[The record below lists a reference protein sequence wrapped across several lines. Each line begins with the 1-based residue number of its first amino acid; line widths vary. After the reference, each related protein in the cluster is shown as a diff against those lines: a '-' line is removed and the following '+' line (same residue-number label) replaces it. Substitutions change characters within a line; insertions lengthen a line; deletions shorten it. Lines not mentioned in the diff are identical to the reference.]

1 MVAQTQ
7 NTVPIYAP
15 PSVQQEVR
23 EDGTQWLRSGIP
35 FDENYARCVGDWL
48 EHWAKLTPD
57 QLFLAQR
64 DTSGEWQKLSY
75 SQVREQVIAL
85 ATWLLKQN
93 LSAERPVVILSDN
106 SLEHAILMLAAMHIG
121 VPSCA
126 ISQGYSLLSQDHA
139 KLKENIKIMNPGVIY
154 ADPLD
159 HFVPALNHIAELHE
173 GVVLAGGNSAVLPEA
188 AIRFADALAETDEA
202 AVMAAFEQVTP
213 DMIAKF
219 LFTSGSTGVPKAV
232 INTQRMLCSNQQA
245 KAQAWPFLT
254 TEKPILVDWLPWSHT
269 FGSNHNFNMVLSHGG
284 SLYLD
289 EGKPVPGLLT
299 KTVKNLREI
308 SPTVYFSVPRAY
320 DMLIPLLREDLA
332 LRENFFRKLRYI
344 FYAGAALPQHLWTA
358 MQELA
363 ATIPNCQTMLVS
375 SWGSTETA
383 PMATDC
389 HFQAERSGVI
399 GIPVPGTILKLVPNA
414 GKLEVRVKGP
424 NVFPGYWKN
433 PEATAKAFDADGFY
447 RIGDAMKFV
456 DPSRPELGLLFDGRV
471 SEDFKL
477 LTGTWV
483 HVGAIRVAGI
493 DALKPVAQDIVV
505 TGHDRNTVGFL
516 VFPNLPE
523 CRRLCPDLP
532 ADAAV
537 EEVLAHPAVRTCV
550 AQGLRTMRA
559 NGSGSS
565 MFASNAL
572 LMAEPP
578 SAEAG
583 EITDK
588 GYLNQ
593 RLVLNRR
600 AHLVN
605 ALYAEQP
612 DQTVIQLT
620 LEG

>member
-1 MVAQTQ
+1 MVVETQ
-7 NTVPIYAP
+7 SMGRIYAP

-23 EDGTQWLRSGIP
+23 EDGTQWLRSGLP
-35 FDENYARCVGDWL
+35 FDENYTRCVGDWL
-48 EHWAKLTPD
+48 EHWAKATPE

-64 DTSGEWQKLSY
+64 DASGEWQKLTY
-75 SQVREQVIAL
+75 SEVRTRVVAL
-85 ATWLLKQN
+85 ATWLLRQN

-106 SLEHAILMLAAMHIG
+106 SLEHALLMLAAMHIG
-121 VPSCA
+121 VPSCT

-139 KLKENIKIMNPGVIY
+139 KLKENIKLMNPGVIY
-154 ADPLD
+154 ADPID
-159 HFVPALNHIAELHE
+159 HFVPALNHIAELHK
-173 GVVLAGGNSAVLPEA
+173 GVVLAGGNSAVLPETA
-188 AIRFADALAETDEA
+188 MHFADTLLETDEA
-202 AVMAAFEQVTP
+202 AVIVAFEQVTP
-213 DMIAKF
+213 DTIAKF
-219 LFTSGSTGVPKAV
+219 LFTSGSTGAPKAV

-245 KAQAWPFLT
+245 KAQAWPFLK
-254 TEKPILVDWLPWSHT
+254 TEKPVLVDWLPWSHT

-284 SLYLD
+284 TLYLD
-289 EGKPVPGLLT
+289 EGKPVPGLLA

-320 DMLIPLLREDLA
+320 DMLIPLLREDQA
-332 LRENFFRKLRYI
+332 LRENFFRHLRYI

-363 ATIPNCQTMLVS
+363 ASIPGCETMLVS

-389 HFQAERSGVI
+389 HFQAERSGVV
-399 GIPVPGTILKLVPNA
+399 GIPVPGTTLKLVPNA

-433 PEATAKAFDADGFY
+433 PEATEKAFDADGFY
-447 RIGDAMKFV
+447 MIGDAMKFV
-456 DPSRPELGLLFDGRV
+456 DANRPELGLLFDGRV

-493 DALKPVAQDIVV
+493 DALKPIAQDIVV
-505 TGHDRNTVGFL
+505 TGHDRSTVGFL

-523 CRRLCPDLP
+523 CRRLCPELP
-532 ADAAV
+532 ADATT
-537 EEVLAHPAVRTCV
+537 ETVLAHPAVRTCV
-550 AQGLRTMRA
+550 TQGLRSMRA
-559 NGSGSS
+559 QGTGSS

-612 DQTVIQLT
+612 DQNVIQLT

>member
-64 DTSGEWQKLSY
+64 DASGEWQKLSY
-75 SQVREQVIAL
+75 SQVRERVIAL

-213 DMIAKF
+213 DTIAKF

-320 DMLIPLLREDLA
+320 DMLIPLLREDLT

-389 HFQAERSGVI
+389 HFQAECSGVI

-523 CRRLCPDLP
+523 CRRLCSDLP

>member
-64 DTSGEWQKLSY
+64 DASGEWQKLSY
-75 SQVREQVIAL
+75 SQVRERVIAL

-188 AIRFADALAETDEA
+188 AIRFADVLAETDEA

-213 DMIAKF
+213 DTIAKF

>member
-64 DTSGEWQKLSY
+64 DASGEWQKLSY
-75 SQVREQVIAL
+75 SQVRERVIAL

-213 DMIAKF
+213 DTIAKF

-399 GIPVPGTILKLVPNA
+399 GIPVPGTILKLVPNV

-433 PEATAKAFDADGFY
+433 HEATAKAFDADGFY

-565 MFASNAL
+565 MFASNVL

>member
-23 EDGTQWLRSGIP
+23 EDGTQWLQSGIP

-48 EHWAKLTPD
+48 EYWAKASPD

-64 DTSGEWQKLSY
+64 DASGEWQKLSY
-75 SQVREQVIAL
+75 SQVRERVIAL

-154 ADPLD
+154 ADPID

-188 AIRFADALAETDEA
+188 AIRFTEALTETDEA
-202 AVMAAFEQVTP
+202 AVMTAFEQVTP
-213 DMIAKF
+213 DTIAKF

-254 TEKPILVDWLPWSHT
+254 SEKPVLVDWLPWSHT

>member
-1 MVAQTQ
+1 
-7 NTVPIYAP
+7 
-15 PSVQQEVR
+15 
-23 EDGTQWLRSGIP
+23 
-35 FDENYARCVGDWL
+35 
-48 EHWAKLTPD
+48 
-57 QLFLAQR
+57 
-64 DTSGEWQKLSY
+64 
-75 SQVREQVIAL
+75 
-85 ATWLLKQN
+85 
-93 LSAERPVVILSDN
+93 
-106 SLEHAILMLAAMHIG
+106 
-121 VPSCA
+121 
-126 ISQGYSLLSQDHA
+126 
-139 KLKENIKIMNPGVIY
+139 
-154 ADPLD
+154 
-159 HFVPALNHIAELHE
+159 
-173 GVVLAGGNSAVLPEA
+173 
-188 AIRFADALAETDEA
+188 
-202 AVMAAFEQVTP
+202 
-213 DMIAKF
+213 
-219 LFTSGSTGVPKAV
+219 
-232 INTQRMLCSNQQA
+232 
-245 KAQAWPFLT
+245 
-254 TEKPILVDWLPWSHT
+254 
-269 FGSNHNFNMVLSHGG
+269 MVLSHGG
-284 SLYLD
+284 TLYLD
-289 EGKPVPGLLT
+289 EGKPVPGLLA

-320 DMLIPLLREDLA
+320 DMLIPLLREDQA
-332 LRENFFRKLRYI
+332 LRENFFRHLRYI

-363 ATIPNCQTMLVS
+363 ASIPGCETMLVS

-389 HFQAERSGVI
+389 HFQAERSGVV
-399 GIPVPGTILKLVPNA
+399 GIPVPGTTLKLVPNA

-433 PEATAKAFDADGFY
+433 PEATEKAFDADGFY
-447 RIGDAMKFV
+447 MIGDAMKFV
-456 DPSRPELGLLFDGRV
+456 DANRPELGLLFDGRV

-493 DALKPVAQDIVV
+493 DALKPIAQDIVV
-505 TGHDRNTVGFL
+505 TGHDRSTVGFL

-523 CRRLCPDLP
+523 CRRLCPELP
-532 ADAAV
+532 ADATT
-537 EEVLAHPAVRTCV
+537 ETVLAHPAVRTCV
-550 AQGLRTMRA
+550 TQGLRSMRA
-559 NGSGSS
+559 QGTGSS

-612 DQTVIQLT
+612 DQNVIQLT

>member
-1 MVAQTQ
+1 M
-7 NTVPIYAP
+7 
-15 PSVQQEVR
+15 
-23 EDGTQWLRSGIP
+23 
-35 FDENYARCVGDWL
+35 
-48 EHWAKLTPD
+48 
-57 QLFLAQR
+57 
-64 DTSGEWQKLSY
+64 
-75 SQVREQVIAL
+75 
-85 ATWLLKQN
+85 
-93 LSAERPVVILSDN
+93 
-106 SLEHAILMLAAMHIG
+106 
-121 VPSCA
+121 
-126 ISQGYSLLSQDHA
+126 
-139 KLKENIKIMNPGVIY
+139 
-154 ADPLD
+154 
-159 HFVPALNHIAELHE
+159 
-173 GVVLAGGNSAVLPEA
+173 
-188 AIRFADALAETDEA
+188 
-202 AVMAAFEQVTP
+202 AFEQVTP
-213 DMIAKF
+213 DTIAKF
-219 LFTSGSTGVPKAV
+219 LFTSGSTGAPKAV

-245 KAQAWPFLT
+245 KAQAWPFLK
-254 TEKPILVDWLPWSHT
+254 TEKPVLVDWLPWSHT

-284 SLYLD
+284 TLYLD
-289 EGKPVPGLLT
+289 EGKPVPGLLA

-320 DMLIPLLREDLA
+320 DMLIPLLREDQA
-332 LRENFFRKLRYI
+332 LRENFFRHLRYI

-363 ATIPNCQTMLVS
+363 ASIPGCETMLVS

-389 HFQAERSGVI
+389 HFQAERSGVV
-399 GIPVPGTILKLVPNA
+399 GIPVPGTTLKLVPNA

-433 PEATAKAFDADGFY
+433 PEATEKAFDADGFY
-447 RIGDAMKFV
+447 MIGDAMKFV
-456 DPSRPELGLLFDGRV
+456 DANRPELGLLFDGRV

-493 DALKPVAQDIVV
+493 DALKPIAQDIVV
-505 TGHDRNTVGFL
+505 TGHDRSTVGFL

-523 CRRLCPDLP
+523 CRRLCPELP
-532 ADAAV
+532 ADATT
-537 EEVLAHPAVRTCV
+537 ETVLAHPAVRTCV
-550 AQGLRTMRA
+550 TQGLRSMRA
-559 NGSGSS
+559 QGTGSS

-612 DQTVIQLT
+612 DQNVIQLT

>member
-1 MVAQTQ
+1 MAVQ
-7 NTVPIYAP
+7 NQEAGRIYAT
-15 PSVQQEVR
+15 PSVQQEIR
-23 EDGTQWLRSGIP
+23 GDGTQWLRSGLP

-48 EHWAKLTPD
+48 EHWAKETPE
-57 QLFLAQR
+57 QLFVAQR
-64 DTSGEWQKLSY
+64 AASGEWQKLTY
-75 SQVREQVIAL
+75 SEVRERVIAL

-106 SLEHAILMLAAMHIG
+106 SLEHALLMLAAMHIG

-139 KLKENIKIMNPGVIY
+139 KLKENIKLMNPGVIY
-154 ADPLD
+154 ADPID
-159 HFVPALNHIAELHE
+159 HFVPALNHIAELHD
-173 GVVLAGGNSAVLPEA
+173 GIVLAGGNSAVLPEG
-188 AIRFADALAETDEA
+188 AIRFADTQTETDEA
-202 AVMAAFEQVTP
+202 AVLTAFERVTP
-213 DMIAKF
+213 DTIAKF

-245 KAQAWPFLT
+245 KAQAWPFLQKQ
-254 TEKPILVDWLPWSHT
+254 KPVLIDWLPWSHT
-269 FGSNHNFNMVLSHGG
+269 FGSNHNFNMVLSWGG

-289 EGKPVPGLLT
+289 EGKPVPGLLA

-308 SPTVYFSVPRAY
+308 SPTMYFSVPRAY
-320 DMLIPLLREDLA
+320 DMLIPLLREDKE
-332 LRENFFRKLRYI
+332 LRENFFRNLRYI
-344 FYAGAALPQHLWTA
+344 FYAGAALPQHLWSA

-363 ATIPNCQTMLVS
+363 ASIPSCETMLVS

-389 HFQAERSGVI
+389 HFQAERSGVV
-399 GIPVPGTILKLVPNA
+399 GIPVPGTTLKLVPNA

-433 PEATAKAFDADGFY
+433 PDATAKAFDEDGFY
-447 RIGDAMKFV
+447 MIGDAMKYV
-456 DPSRPELGLLFDGRV
+456 DANKPELGLLFDGRV

-483 HVGAIRVAGI
+483 HVGALRVAGI
-493 DALKPVAQDIVV
+493 DALKPIAQDIVV
-505 TGHDRNTVGFL
+505 TGHDRSKVGFL

-532 ADAAV
+532 TDAPV
-537 EEVLAHPAVRTCV
+537 ETVLAQPAIRECV
-550 AQGLRTMRA
+550 NQGLRSMRV

-565 MFASNAL
+565 MFASSAL

-578 SAEAG
+578 SVEAG

-588 GYLNQ
+588 GYINQ

-600 AHLVN
+600 AALVN

-612 DQTVIQLT
+612 DQQVIQLT
-620 LEG
+620 V

>member
-64 DTSGEWQKLSY
+64 DASGEWQKLSY
-75 SQVREQVIAL
+75 SQVRERVIAL

-213 DMIAKF
+213 DTIAKF

>member
-1 MVAQTQ
+1 MTVQTQ
-7 NTVPIYAP
+7 DTGRIYAP

-23 EDGTQWLRSGIP
+23 EDGTQWLRSGLP

-48 EHWAKLTPD
+48 EHWAKTTPE

-64 DTSGEWQKLSY
+64 DASGEWQKLSY
-75 SQVREQVIAL
+75 SEVRQQVVAL
-85 ATWLLKQN
+85 ATWLLTQN

-106 SLEHAILMLAAMHIG
+106 SIEHALLMLAALHIG
-121 VPSCA
+121 VPSCT

-139 KLKENIKIMNPGVIY
+139 KLKENIKLLNPGVIY
-154 ADPLD
+154 ADPID
-159 HFVPALNHIAELHE
+159 HFVPALNHIAGLHH
-173 GVVLAGGNSAVLPEA
+173 GIVLAGGKSAVLPEG
-188 AIRFADALAETDEA
+188 AIRLAEALTATDEA
-202 AVMAAFEQVTP
+202 AVLAAFEQVTP
-213 DMIAKF
+213 DTIAKF

-245 KAQAWPFLT
+245 KVQAWPFLRI
-254 TEKPILVDWLPWSHT
+254 EKPVLVDWLPWSHT
-269 FGSNHNFNMVLSHGG
+269 FGSNHNFNMVLAWGG
-284 SLYLD
+284 TLYID
-289 EGKPVPGLLT
+289 EGKPAPGLLA
-299 KTVKNLREI
+299 KTVNNLREI

-320 DMLIPLLREDLA
+320 DMLVPLLREDQR
-332 LRENFFRKLRYI
+332 LRENFFRNLRYI

-363 ATIPNCQTMLVS
+363 ASVPGCETMLVS

-389 HFQAERSGVI
+389 HFQAERSGVV
-399 GIPVPGTILKLVPNA
+399 GIPVPGTTLKLVPNA

-433 PEATAKAFDADGFY
+433 PEATAQAFDTDGFY
-447 RIGDAMKFV
+447 KIGDAMKFV
-456 DPSRPELGLLFDGRV
+456 DPQHPELGLLFDGRV

-483 HVGAIRVAGI
+483 HVGALRVAGI

-505 TGHDRNTVGFL
+505 TGHDRNAVGFL

-523 CRRLCPDLP
+523 CRRLCPELP
-532 ADAAV
+532 ADATV
-537 EEVLAHPAVRTCV
+537 ETVLTHPAVRQCV
-550 AQGLRTMRA
+550 QQGLRALHAQGT
-559 NGSGSS
+559 GSS
-565 MFASNAL
+565 MFALKAL

-578 SAEAG
+578 SVEAG

-593 RLVLNRR
+593 RLVLSRR
-600 AHLVN
+600 AERVN

-612 DQTVIQLT
+612 DQQVISLT
-620 LEG
+620 LAG

>member
-75 SQVREQVIAL
+75 SQVRERVIAL

-213 DMIAKF
+213 DTIAKF

-523 CRRLCPDLP
+523 CRRLCPDLS

>member
-1 MVAQTQ
+1 MAASI
-7 NTVPIYAP
+7 N
-15 PSVQQEVR
+15 
-23 EDGTQWLRSGIP
+23 
-35 FDENYARCVGDWL
+35 
-48 EHWAKLTPD
+48 
-57 QLFLAQR
+57 
-64 DTSGEWQKLSY
+64 
-75 SQVREQVIAL
+75 IAC
-85 ATWLLKQN
+85 
-93 LSAERPVVILSDN
+93 SSELSDRITTGR
-106 SLEHAILMLAAMHIG
+106 S
-121 VPSCA
+121 
-126 ISQGYSLLSQDHA
+126 
-139 KLKENIKIMNPGVIY
+139 
-154 ADPLD
+154 AD
-159 HFVPALNHIAELHE
+159 
-173 GVVLAGGNSAVLPEA
+173 
-188 AIRFADALAETDEA
+188 
-202 AVMAAFEQVTP
+202 
-213 DMIAKF
+213 KF
-219 LFTSGSTGVPKAV
+219 CFTSGSTGVPKAV

>member
-23 EDGTQWLRSGIP
+23 EDGTQWLQSGIP

-48 EHWAKLTPD
+48 EYWAKASPD

-64 DTSGEWQKLSY
+64 DASGEWQKLSY
-75 SQVREQVIAL
+75 SQVRERVIAL

-154 ADPLD
+154 ADPID

-188 AIRFADALAETDEA
+188 AIRFAEALTETDEA

-213 DMIAKF
+213 DTIAKF

-332 LRENFFRKLRYI
+332 LRENFFRNLRYI

-578 SAEAG
+578 SVEAG